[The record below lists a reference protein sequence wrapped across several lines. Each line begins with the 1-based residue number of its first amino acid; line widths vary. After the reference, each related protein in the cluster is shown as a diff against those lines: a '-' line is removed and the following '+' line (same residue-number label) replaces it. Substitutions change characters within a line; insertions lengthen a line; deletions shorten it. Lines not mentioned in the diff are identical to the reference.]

1 MARHRSIASALR
13 KRGNDY
19 SDVLKRQPSS
29 RVLSLTI
36 VIPTVKNE
44 KFLSQV
50 IDGLR
55 AQTDRDFG
63 LVIVQDGPS
72 EFDLSLKSPFLA
84 GAAAEVI
91 VARHRRNYGG
101 ASALNTGSLLAG
113 TDKMLML
120 DDDMVLPQG
129 SVGEFRRLLALSNDV
144 CAIGF
149 RGTFESGTN
158 GSLPQAT
165 LEDDWRCDVVTDASF
180 MNLAVDANGD
190 TSRQRYRLLD
200 ETRDFRD
207 FGYGRVI
214 GYWDLP
220 VMVGG
225 HSVAVD
231 RSLYVS
237 AGGTPEFC
245 VGWGIRDTALGAA
258 LIALGAYIVPQ
269 TEAVGSQI
277 AHPPLAG
284 TRQAQLAESRANLAR
299 YRRWLMEADPAPMPR
314 RRFSVVDGRVEVEI
328 DC

>member
-1 MARHRSIASALR
+1 MARQRGIASALR
-13 KRGNDY
+13 ERGNDY

-29 RVLSLTI
+29 RVPTLAI
-36 VIPTVKNE
+36 VIPTVKSE

-55 AQTDRDFG
+55 VQTDRDFS

-72 EFDLSLKSPFLA
+72 EFDLSPKSPFIA
-84 GAAAEVI
+84 GAAADVI
-91 VARHRRNYGG
+91 VARHQRNYGG

-113 TDKMLML
+113 TDTILML
-120 DDDMVLPQG
+120 DDDMVLPQRA
-129 SVGEFRRLLALSNDV
+129 VGEFRRLLALGSDV
-144 CAIGF
+144 CTIGF
-149 RGTFESGTN
+149 RGTFESGTS

-180 MNLAVDANGD
+180 MNLAVNPSGD
-190 TSRQRYRLLD
+190 MPRQHYRLLD
-200 ETRDFRD
+200 ETRGFRD

-231 RSLYVS
+231 CSLYVS

-245 VGWGIRDTALGAA
+245 IGWGIRDTALGAA
-258 LIALGAYIVPQ
+258 LITLGAYIVPQ

-284 TRQAQLAESRANLAR
+284 TRQAQLAESKANLAR
-299 YRRWLMEADPAPMPR
+299 HRRWLMEAHPAPIPR

>member
-1 MARHRSIASALR
+1 MALS
-13 KRGNDY
+13 
-19 SDVLKRQPSS
+19 PSS
-29 RVLSLTI
+29 SAQRARLDLAEQLREIRLDAGLSGH
-36 VIPTVKNE
+36 E
-44 KFLSQV
+44 LSAAAGWHASKTSRIENARQAV
-50 IDGLR
+50 TDTDIR
-55 AQTDRDFG
+55 AWCKVCGG

-113 TDKMLML
+113 TDKILML

-129 SVGEFRRLLALSNDV
+129 AVGEFRRLLALGNDV

-149 RGTFESGTN
+149 RGTFESATD
-158 GSLPQAT
+158 GSLPHAT
-165 LEDDWRCDVVTDASF
+165 LEDDWRCDVVTDATF

-190 TSRQRYRLLD
+190 TSRQHYRLLD

-258 LIALGAYIVPQ
+258 LIAAGAYIVPQ
-269 TEAVGSQI
+269 TEAVG
-277 AHPPLAG
+277 
-284 TRQAQLAESRANLAR
+284 
-299 YRRWLMEADPAPMPR
+299 
-314 RRFSVVDGRVEVEI
+314 VEVEI